1 MSMRIVVLDGY
12 CLNPGDLNWD
22 ALRAMG
28 EVTVYDR
35 TPEAQVAERAAGAT
49 IALTNK
55 SPFPAATLAA
65 LPELRYIGVLAT
77 GYNIVDVAAAKERG
91 VVVSN
96 VPTYG
101 THSVGQFAMALLL
114 ELCHQVGRHSEA
126 VRAGEW
132 GRNPDWS
139 FWKSPQV
146 ELAGKQFGVVGF
158 GRIGRQA
165 AVAAAGMGM
174 KIAAYDA
181 KPGAPL
187 EGADFRWLGLDELI
201 ATSDVVSLHC
211 PLFPET
217 KDLMNRERIA
227 TMKPSAFLLNTSRGP
242 LVVEQ
247 DLADALNAG
256 VIAGAGIDVVPQE
269 PPVNGSPL
277 FSAKN
282 CVVTPHIAWATL
294 EARGRLMDVAV
305 QNVRAFLDGAPVN
318 RVN

>member
-1 MSMRIVVLDGY
+1 MRIVVLDGY
-12 CLNPGDLNWD
+12 CLNPGDLQWD

-55 SPFPAATLAA
+55 SPFPASTLAA

-77 GYNIVDVAAAKERG
+77 GYNVVDVAAAKERG
-91 VVVSN
+91 IVVAN

-101 THSVGQFAMALLL
+101 THSVGQFTMALLL

-132 GRNPDWS
+132 GKNPDWS

-165 AVAAAGMGM
+165 ATAAAGMGM
-174 KIAAYDA
+174 RIAAYDA
-181 KPGAPL
+181 KPGSPL
-187 EGADFRWLGLDELI
+187 EGVDFRWMDLDALI

-227 TMKPSAFLLNTSRGP
+227 KMKPSAFLLNTSRGP
-242 LVVEQ
+242 LIVEQ

-282 CVVTPHIAWATL
+282 CIVTPHIAWATL